1 MITPATARSLW
12 SDQRNSPPTRKMT
25 LRADRSAMPCC
36 ATRSP
41 PPSSTMAAGPTP
53 SCLPAPTTLSCSTDC
68 AGFPPGRSA
77 SSTQRRRSRAE
88 SSICSA
94 PPNRGRRP
102 APPAQFSPP
111 ATRPPLSWRVLGL
124 APRPRPP
131 QRQISSANALPT
143 FAGPAAH
150 NRPSTPFPFRRAAL
164 RFCRRHG
171 FWGSRQM
178 TTAVAS
184 PQTQAWYLNRWSQLV
199 LGIIAMM
206 AISSPQYVW
215 TLFTGPLNQKL
226 GTTLAELQWAF
237 SLLIIL
243 QTWCSPLQAYLVDR
257 FGPRLLISVGALMS
271 GGGWV
276 LSAYVGNV
284 WALYFTYGVIC
295 GFGTGIIYV
304 GIIGLMVRWFPDRR
318 GLATGLAAAGYG
330 FGAIFTSFPID
341 SMIKSSGYAHTLVVW
356 GIIQGVI
363 GILAAQWLRVPPES
377 YQVLGAAPTGVI
389 AAQQTKHSYSP
400 AEMLRNPIFWLL
412 FVMMCMMSTSGLM
425 VVSNVGPFA
434 NDYKV
439 AQVMVLG
446 MAALPLSLTLSRLTN
461 GLTRPFFGWIS
472 DHIGR
477 EQTMALAF
485 ALEAAAIV
493 VLFFFLD
500 HPAMFVVLTGLV
512 FFGWGEI
519 FSLFPSTLTDT
530 FGSKFAATN
539 YGFLYIAQ
547 GVGSILGGP
556 AAAFLKQLSG
566 GWAPVFVVVICLDA
580 LTAILAITALRSMR
594 RRHLQS
600 G

>member
-1 MITPATARSLW
+1 MTAI
-12 SDQRNSPPTRKMT
+12 
-25 LRADRSAMPCC
+25 
-36 ATRSP
+36 
-41 PPSSTMAAGPTP
+41 
-53 SCLPAPTTLSCSTDC
+53 
-68 AGFPPGRSA
+68 A
-77 SSTQRRRSRAE
+77 SSQS
-88 SSICSA
+88 
-94 PPNRGRRP
+94 
-102 APPAQFSPP
+102 
-111 ATRPPLSWRVLGL
+111 
-124 APRPRPP
+124 
-131 QRQISSANALPT
+131 
-143 FAGPAAH
+143 
-150 NRPSTPFPFRRAAL
+150 
-164 RFCRRHG
+164 
-171 FWGSRQM
+171 
-178 TTAVAS
+178 
-184 PQTQAWYLNRWSQLV
+184 QAWYLNRWSQLV

-284 WALYFTYGVIC
+284 WALYLTYGVIC

-341 SMIKSSGYAHTLVVW
+341 SMIKSSGYAHTLIIWGVIQ
-356 GIIQGVI
+356 GII
-363 GILAAQWLRVPPES
+363 GIVAAQWLRIPPHGWLPAGYS
-377 YQVLGAAPTGVI
+377 PAAASTV
-389 AAQQTKHSYSP
+389 QSRRDYTP
-400 AEMLRNPIFWLL
+400 AEMLKNPVFWLL
-412 FVMMCMMSTSGLM
+412 FIMMSMMSTSGLM

-434 NDYKV
+434 NEYKV
-439 AQVMVLG
+439 AQALVWG
-446 MAALPLSLTLSRLTN
+446 MAALPLSLTLSRFTN
-461 GLTRPFFGWIS
+461 GLTRPFFGWVS

-477 EQTMALAF
+477 ESTMALAF
-485 ALEAAAIV
+485 SLECAAILI
-493 VLFFFLD
+493 LFAFID
-500 HPAMFVVLTGLV
+500 QPALFVVLTGLV

-556 AAAFLKQLSG
+556 AAAYLHQQTGS
-566 GWAPVFVVVICLDA
+566 WTAVFIVVAILDA
-580 LTAILAITALRSMR
+580 LTALLAITALRSLR
-594 RRHLQS
+594 QRHFAKP
-600 G
+600 

>member
-1 MITPATARSLW
+1 MTAATTATPA
-12 SDQRNSPPTRKMT
+12 K
-25 LRADRSAMPCC
+25 
-36 ATRSP
+36 
-41 PPSSTMAAGPTP
+41 
-53 SCLPAPTTLSCSTDC
+53 
-68 AGFPPGRSA
+68 
-77 SSTQRRRSRAE
+77 
-88 SSICSA
+88 
-94 PPNRGRRP
+94 
-102 APPAQFSPP
+102 
-111 ATRPPLSWRVLGL
+111 
-124 APRPRPP
+124 
-131 QRQISSANALPT
+131 
-143 FAGPAAH
+143 
-150 NRPSTPFPFRRAAL
+150 
-164 RFCRRHG
+164 
-171 FWGSRQM
+171 
-178 TTAVAS
+178 
-184 PQTQAWYLNRWSQLV
+184 AWYLNRWNQLI
-199 LGIIAMM
+199 LSLIAMM

-284 WALYFTYGVIC
+284 WALYLTYGVVC

-341 SMIKSSGYAHTLVVW
+341 SMIKSSGYAHTLIVW
-356 GIIQGVI
+356 GIIQGII
-363 GILAAQWLRVPPES
+363 GIIAAQWLRVPPDGWLPAGYS
-377 YQVLGAAPTGVI
+377 PAAASTI
-389 AAQQTKHSYSP
+389 QSKRDYTP
-400 AEMLRNPIFWLL
+400 AEMLKNPVFWLL
-412 FVMMCMMSTSGLM
+412 FLMMSMMSTSGLM

-434 NDYKV
+434 KEFGV
-439 AQVMVLG
+439 ANVLVLG

-461 GLTRPFFGWIS
+461 GLTRPFFGWVS

-477 EQTMALAF
+477 EGTMALAF
-485 ALEAAAIV
+485 SLECAAIL
-493 VLFFFLD
+493 VLFAFID
-500 HPAMFVVLTGLV
+500 RPALFVVLTGLV

-530 FGSKFAATN
+530 FGAKFAATN

-556 AAAFLKQLSG
+556 AAAYLHQQTGS
-566 GWAPVFVVVICLDA
+566 WTAVFIVVAILDA
-580 LTAILAITALRSMR
+580 VTALLAVTALRGMR
-594 RRHLQS
+594 QKHFAKA
-600 G
+600 